1 MAVLDWR
8 RPAAELERT
17 VRALTFGPYPNP
29 LDPALE
35 QRLVELETRL
45 AFQEHALGEL
55 SEALADARAEGN
67 RTSELMRNMLS
78 DLRKVRTELYAD
90 AADEPP

>member
-1 MAVLDWR
+1 MAW
-8 RPAAELERT
+8 AEEDPSMQ
-17 VRALTFGPYPNP
+17 VEPNRSES
-29 LDPALE
+29 ALE
-35 QRLVELETRL
+35 QRLIELETRL

-67 RTSELMRNMLS
+67 RTAELLRHMLS

-90 AADEPP
+90 AAEEPPPPHY

>member
-1 MAVLDWR
+1 MQNDHIS
-8 RPAAELERT
+8 AEMR
-17 VRALTFGPYPNP
+17 
-29 LDPALE
+29 LE

-67 RTSELMRNMLS
+67 RTAALLSSMLS

-90 AADEPP
+90 AADEPPPPHY

>member
-1 MAVLDWR
+1 MQAD
-8 RPAAELERT
+8 
-17 VRALTFGPYPNP
+17 PNAI
-29 LDPALE
+29 DPVLE
-35 QRLVELETRL
+35 QRLIELETRL

-67 RTSELMRNMLS
+67 RTAELMRSMLS

-90 AADEPP
+90 VADEPPPPHY